1 MSGIEHSIQTVKRAW
16 IGSPYYK
23 NAEKLTSIFWAP
35 QSNFRRLFEQLDVT
49 RCAEL
54 ACGHGRHAE
63 QLLREKG
70 AQVELLYCLDVI
82 QDNIDVTAKRLQAFT
97 QVQTILTSG
106 SDFQPIASGSL
117 TSIYCY
123 DAMVHFSPDIVEA
136 YLNDA
141 YRVLSPGGHA
151 LLHHSNLD
159 APKTGQA
166 PGLNYGQNPHARNH
180 MTLPLFVSFASAAGL
195 HILETSAL
203 DWGGIRNLDRIS
215 VLERP

>member
-123 DAMVHFSPDIVEA
+123 DAMVHFS
-136 YLNDA
+136 
-141 YRVLSPGGHA
+141 
-151 LLHHSNLD
+151 
-159 APKTGQA
+159 
-166 PGLNYGQNPHARNH
+166 QNPHARNH